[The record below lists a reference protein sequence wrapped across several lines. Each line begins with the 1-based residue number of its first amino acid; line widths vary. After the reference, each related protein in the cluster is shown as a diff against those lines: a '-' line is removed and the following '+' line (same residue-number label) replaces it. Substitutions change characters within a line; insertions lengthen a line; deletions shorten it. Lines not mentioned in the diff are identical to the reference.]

1 MAESTELSNLKPKS
15 TGCDNND
22 FEELQDEEVEQAKR
36 DATADSTGEVKLTK
50 RDATADSTG
59 LGRFLFRGVTGAV
72 DAAVASFGGF
82 GRKNGPDGTAGPGK
96 KETTTIVVKEPQS
109 HKQTTAEKRTGPQL
123 QVCLIVARYI

>member
-1 MAESTELSNLKPKS
+1 MAESTELSYLKPKS

-22 FEELQDEEVEQAKR
+22 FEELQDEEVEQA
-36 DATADSTGEVKLTK
+36 K

-109 HKQTTAEKRTGPQL
+109 HKQTTAEKRTGPQF